1 MLSIASLQL
10 QFQISTRTEP
20 GYLAISQI
28 LGIWVESEKHFL
40 MLFLNNGYEIE
51 K

>member
-1 MLSIASLQL
+1 MLSIASLHL

-28 LGIWVESEKHFL
+28 LGIWVESGKTF
-40 MLFLNNGYEIE
+40 FNVISQ
-51 K
+51 